1 MISRWMLL
9 SAKEAFM
16 QANNR
21 KNPFLLAPAS
31 ALAVLVLLLIFGFF
45 EGNGGIKTSIL
56 VGVFTVLALGIPLV
70 LYCFLRGARFSA
82 VFPMQKPKKRDM
94 LLALVS
100 LFLLIFMQ
108 STFRYA
114 LFGAE
119 FDYREIALYGFTL
132 PFPAS
137 IGEWVMMLLAVAV
150 VPAVM
155 EELVFRGA
163 VFYEYRVAGGL
174 FSVLFSAVFVGM
186 MGMSFSAFPWLFL
199 SGAVF
204 ALVRFLTGNLLVSM
218 LLHIAYTVYTLTL
231 EKYIWLMSLSDESRT
246 LFFVLSV
253 IFFGISLYCFF
264 HLAEKIL
271 RERAKTEKN
280 EPLRVPKNKRIL
292 MLFDVLTAPSLWVL
306 LCVYLIVAVVRLF
319 VS

>member
-1 MISRWMLL
+1 MLL

-45 EGNGGIKTSIL
+45 EGKGGIKTSIL
-56 VGVFTVLALGIPLV
+56 VGLFTALAFGLPLI
-70 LYCFLRGARFSA
+70 LYCFLRGASFSA
-82 VFPMQKPKKRDM
+82 VFPMQKPKKREM
-94 LLALVS
+94 LLALAS

-108 STFRYA
+108 AMFKYA

-119 FDYREIALYGFTL
+119 FDYREITLYGFTL

-137 IGEWVMMLLAVAV
+137 VGEWVLMLFAVAV
-150 VPAVM
+150 VPSVM

-174 FSVLFSAVFVGM
+174 LSVFLSAIFVGM
-186 MGMSFSAFPWLFL
+186 MGISFSAFPWLFV

-231 EKYIWLMSLSDESRT
+231 EKYVWLMSISGESRA
-246 LFFVLSV
+246 LFSALSV
-253 IFFGISLYCFF
+253 IFFGISLFVF
-264 HLAEKIL
+264 LHLAEKIL
-271 RERAKTEKN
+271 RERAKTDKN
-280 EPLRVPKNKRIL
+280 APSRVPKNKRIL

>member
-1 MISRWMLL
+1 MLL

-56 VGVFTVLALGIPLV
+56 VGLFTAMAFGLPLL
-70 LYCFLRGARFSA
+70 LYCLLRGARFSA
-82 VFPMQKPKKRDM
+82 VFPMQKPKKREM
-94 LLALVS
+94 LLALA
-100 LFLLIFMQ
+100 LLCLLIFMQ
-108 STFRYA
+108 AMLKYA

-137 IGEWVMMLLAVAV
+137 LGEWVVMLLFVAV
-150 VPAVM
+150 VPAVW
-155 EELVFRGA
+155 EELMFRGA
-163 VFYEYRVAGGL
+163 VFYEYRMVGGL
-174 FSVLFSAVFVGM
+174 VIVLLSAVLAGM

-199 SGAVF
+199 SGMVF
-204 ALVRFLTGNLLVSM
+204 ALVRFLSGNLLVSM
-218 LLHIAYTVYTLTL
+218 FLHIAYAVYTLTL
-231 EKYIWLMSLSDESRT
+231 EKYIWFMSLSGESRT
-246 LFFVLSV
+246 LFFALSV
-253 IFFGISLYCFF
+253 IFFGISVYCFF

-271 RERAKTEKN
+271 RERAKTDKN
-280 EPLRVPKNKRIL
+280 EPLHVPKNKRIL
-292 MLFDVLTAPSLWVL
+292 MVFDILTAPSLWGF
-306 LCVYLIVAVVRLF
+306 LCVYVVVAVVRLF